1 MHIEVVKPVT
11 NDMSYIWARI
21 WDSLVSV
28 IFHISFPCCL
38 FIFVVMG
45 KHKATDPCP
54 QLTEMEQPYGII
66 LLKKTKKKHS
76 GKRGG
81 K

>member
-1 MHIEVVKPVT
+1 
-11 NDMSYIWARI
+11 
-21 WDSLVSV
+21 
-28 IFHISFPCCL
+28 
-38 FIFVVMG
+38 MG

-54 QLTEMEQPYGII
+54 QLTEMEQPHDII